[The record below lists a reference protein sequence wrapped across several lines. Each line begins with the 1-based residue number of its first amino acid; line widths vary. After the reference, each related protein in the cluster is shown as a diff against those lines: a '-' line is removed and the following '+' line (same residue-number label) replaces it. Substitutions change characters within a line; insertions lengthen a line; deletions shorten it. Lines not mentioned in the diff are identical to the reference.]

1 MFFHGLDKCSIVSLC
16 DNNKS
21 FFEKILLFFNL
32 ILKNLSVLDN
42 YRNFVKSLFYPNETL
57 FIILLVI
64 NKVIDKTQTYVFPI

>member
-32 ILKNLSVLDN
+32 ILKNLSVLKK
-42 YRNFVKSLFYPNETL
+42 YRNFAKSLFYPNETL
-57 FIILLVI
+57 FVILPVI
-64 NKVIDKTQTYVFPI
+64 NLAIAETQTYVFPI

>member
-1 MFFHGLDKCSIVSLC
+1 MFFHELDKCSIVSLC

>member
-16 DNNKS
+16 DNNKR

-42 YRNFVKSLFYPNETL
+42 YRNFAKSLFYLNETL
-57 FIILLVI
+57 FIISLVI
-64 NKVIDKTQTYVFPI
+64 NLVIDKTQTYVFPI

>member
-64 NKVIDKTQTYVFPI
+64 NLVIDKTQTYVFPI